1 MRNNLG
7 LSMAPSEF
15 GPAHEVRMK
24 NPARLTLLSLLLA
37 AALVATACGP
47 APSAVPPRPRP
58 LWFGFHAMLESPEE
72 AQGLI
77 SEIPALAGLG
87 VNLIVA
93 EIDYNYEFVSHPELR
108 SDKALSK
115 ETVKRIVALCRRYRI
130 RLVPEF
136 QSLGHQSW
144 AEKTYPLLAK
154 YPQFDESPGK
164 YPGNKGKEPMGNDF
178 YCRSWCPLHPD
189 LAPVIF
195 ALYDEVID
203 AFEADAL
210 HVGMDEVFVIGDDAC
225 PRCRGKSPA
234 RLFAKAVNDAYGHIV
249 KERGKEMM
257 MWGDRLID
265 GTETGYGMWEASKNE
280 TYPAIDLVPKDI
292 VVCDWHYERAYETQ
306 RRYGFPSVK
315 LFLDKGFRVLPTSF
329 RDPKAV
335 RNLIDESLAQGS
347 DRMLGHLCTMWHGIK
362 PGEAAK
368 LPQLKAAAKRLGR
381 VTAPAR

>member
-1 MRNNLG
+1 MTQR
-7 LSMAPSEF
+7 
-15 GPAHEVRMK
+15 VRT
-24 NPARLTLLSLLLA
+24 TLRTVLLATALA
-37 AALVATACGP
+37 AAACAP
-47 APSAVPPRPRP
+47 SPSAVPPRARP
-58 LWFGFHAMLESPEE
+58 LWFGFHVMIESPEDAE
-72 AQGLI
+72 GLI

-108 SDKALSK
+108 SDKAVSK
-115 ETVKRIVALCRRYRI
+115 ETVKRIVALCRQHRI

-144 AEKTYPLLAK
+144 GGKTYPLLAK

-164 YPGNKGKEPMGNDF
+164 YPGNRGKEPMGNDF

-189 LAPVIF
+189 LPAVVF
-195 ALYDEVID
+195 ALYDEIID

-234 RLFAKAVNDAYGHIV
+234 RLFAKAVSDAHDHIV
-249 KERGKEMM
+249 GVRGKEMM

-280 TYPAIDLVPKDI
+280 TYPAVDLIPKDI
-292 VVCDWHYERAYETQ
+292 VICDWHYERAYETQ
-306 RRYGFPSVK
+306 RTYGFPSVK
-315 LFLDKGFRVLPTSF
+315 MFLDKGFRVLPTSF

-335 RNLIDESLAQGS
+335 RSLIDVSLAAGS
-347 DRMLGHLCTMWHGIK
+347 DRMLGHLCTIWRGLQ
-362 PGEAAK
+362 PGQAGK

>member
-1 MRNNLG
+1 
-7 LSMAPSEF
+7 
-15 GPAHEVRMK
+15 MK

-210 HVGMDEVFVIGDDAC
+210 HVGMDEVFLIGSEFC
-225 PRCRGKSPA
+225 PRCRGKDPA
-234 RLFAKAVNDAYGHIV
+234 ELFAKAVQDAYNHIV
-249 KERGKEMM
+249 GRRGKEMF
-257 MWGDRLID
+257 MWGDRLLD
-265 GTETGYGMWEASKNE
+265 GAAIGFGEWEASMNG
-280 TYPAIDLVPKDI
+280 TFPAVDRIPKDI
-292 VVCDWHYERAYETQ
+292 IVCDWHYELNEANAY
-306 RRYGFPSVK
+306 PSIP
-315 LFLDKGFRVLPTSF
+315 FLLEKGFRVLPTSF
-329 RDPKAV
+329 KDPVQVKA
-335 RNLIDESLAQGS
+335 LIDYSLKFPK
-347 DRMLGHLCTMWHGIK
+347 DRMLGHLCTIWGGMKKGKTRNYPPLIA
-362 PGEAAK
+362 AAK
-368 LPQLKAAAKRLGR
+368 LLRAGSSKVGAAVQPEKGR
-381 VTAPAR
+381 MP